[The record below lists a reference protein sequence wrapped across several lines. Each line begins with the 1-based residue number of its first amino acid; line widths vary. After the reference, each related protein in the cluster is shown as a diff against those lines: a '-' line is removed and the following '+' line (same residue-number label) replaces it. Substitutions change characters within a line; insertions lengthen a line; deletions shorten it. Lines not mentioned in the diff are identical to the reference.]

1 ADRRRRDP
9 HDRVGG
15 LLDPRIGHIAHG
27 HFSAALPG
35 HRPHGRSRAG
45 AAVIAVRVIAHLL
58 SRACATIAAGT
69 QGLDTAARA
78 RLMPKTDAAPRAPAT
93 THAREAAGTRHP
105 SACQAP
111 R

>member
-1 ADRRRRDP
+1 
-9 HDRVGG
+9 
-15 LLDPRIGHIAHG
+15 
-27 HFSAALPG
+27 
-35 HRPHGRSRAG
+35 
-45 AAVIAVRVIAHLL
+45 VIAVRVIAHLL

-111 R
+111 RPRRRAVRTVAAQPEGADR